1 MPTST
6 RAAKRPK
13 GHRADVGIRP
23 YEQTATRC
31 VGVDAFIDP
40 CRASG
45 PKPVGQMREMEV
57 PMLPNRKQTRLSGYN
72 YAENGAY
79 FITICT
85 NNKEKL
91 LGSILEGTTVLPAS
105 VQLSHLGQLAEKYLL
120 RIAQLDHY
128 VIMPNHVHLI
138 LLLQQ
143 PSISVPQIIRSWKI
157 MVSKEA
163 GFSPWQRSYYDHI
176 IRNQSDYDRIR
187 TYMEENPARWASD
200 DYYIK

>member
-6 RAAKRPK
+6 RPRSGLKA
-13 GHRADVGIRP
+13 VGRMW
-23 YEQTATRC
+23 EE
-31 VGVDAFIDP
+31 
-40 CRASG
+40 
-45 PKPVGQMREMEV
+45 EM
-57 PMLPNRKQTRLSGYN
+57 PMLPNRKQNRLSGYN

-105 VQLSHLGQLAEKYLL
+105 VQLSPLGQLAEKYLL

-157 MVSKEA
+157 LVSKEA
-163 GFSPWQRSYYDHI
+163 GYSVWQRSYYDHI

-187 TYMEENPARWASD
+187 TYMEENPARWTSD